1 MTVNPLKGST
11 EIIVWKC
18 QPSWCPLS
26 TLYAWQLALSL
37 SLYPSLPLIF
47 FLLRGA
53 DSPDTIIQ
61 LYCGADTVAA
71 VLCKG
76 FPHMVWGQSG
86 VSRCGGGTEK
96 CRYRQKGLVTS
107 WYTIPH
113 CVTWQVPQ
121 TVFTFPISQL
131 HHWSRNEEERSHYT
145 VFILQSLASCV
156 YMRKHVLT
164 LGGGPVS
171 PLGCYLSLFSV
182 HSLWYDTF
190 RNMSVPLTS
199 SYQES

>member
-26 TLYAWQLALSL
+26 SPCAWQLALSL
-37 SLYPSLPLIF
+37 SFYPSLPLIF

-131 HHWSRNEEERSHYT
+131 HCCSRNKLRLQPKIKHKHSFEAEIFYSTLSIWPMTKWHFLSSHYYPPF
-145 VFILQSLASCV
+145 VFSASYKNLSSV
-156 YMRKHVLT
+156 Y
-164 LGGGPVS
+164 
-171 PLGCYLSLFSV
+171 C
-182 HSLWYDTF
+182 
-190 RNMSVPLTS
+190 
-199 SYQES
+199 